1 MAKGDAK
8 KIDTSEDISSKGLV
22 LEDQL
27 IGGLD
32 DKYDDSVQKLIEIGK
47 EKGYLLYEE
56 VSDLLPPEIGASA
69 EDLADLL
76 TGFATAGIEV
86 IGTDDPN
93 FAALGKIP
101 PEKKFD
107 IEAGEEGIALDLTP
121 GALEKANDPVRMYLR
136 EMGTVPLLTR
146 DGEVEIAK
154 RIERGQLTVL
164 KVLSRSPL
172 IVREIITLGEQLKS
186 DPGIIKD
193 ILRFSGEELTEEK
206 IEEKHQETL
215 HLIEQ
220 IGKTHMKIS
229 QLRAKL
235 DEIPRSKKPQY
246 RRASWNLGRARVQL
260 SRLVRSVELANSQKL
275 RLVGLMRETIEQ
287 VRPLEQELNK
297 LERKADHTKKE
308 YRKAVQREI
317 RGVKAKIADM
327 EEKTKSSALELKRS
341 MQTIVGGQIQAEIA
355 KRELVEANLRLVV
368 SIAKKYTN
376 RGLQFLDLIQ
386 EGNIGLMKGVDK
398 FEYRRGYKFSTY
410 ATWWIRQAI
419 TRAIADQA
427 RTIRLPVHMFETINK
442 LIRTSRS
449 LVQELG
455 REPTSE
461 EVAKRMD
468 LPVWKVRKVLKMAQQ
483 PISLETPIGEEEDSH
498 LGDFI
503 EDRGVVSPTDAV
515 ININLKE
522 MTQQVLN
529 TLTPR
534 EERVIKMRFG
544 LEDGSEHTLE
554 EVGQNFGVTRERI
567 RQIEAKALRKLRHPS
582 RGRRLRA
589 FLGTDRENVGWME
602 DDPELNQRR

>member
-1 MAKGDAK
+1 MTKGNHK
-8 KIDTSEDISSKGLV
+8 KGFTLEKEIASKQSA
-22 LEDQL
+22 LEDP
-27 IGGLD
+27 IVGGLEE
-32 DKYDDSVQKLIEIGK
+32 KYDDSVQKLIDIGK
-47 EKGYLLYEE
+47 EKGYLLYDE
-56 VSDLLPPEIGASA
+56 VSDLLPPEISSSA
-69 EDLADLL
+69 EDLDDLFSAF
-76 TGFATAGIEV
+76 GTAGIEV
-86 IGTDDPN
+86 IDTDDQS
-93 FAALGKIP
+93 FAALDKIP
-101 PEKKFD
+101 TEKKFD
-107 IEAGEEGIALDLTP
+107 AETPEEGIELDLTP
-121 GALEKANDPVRMYLR
+121 GALEKTNDPVRMYLR

-164 KVLSRSPL
+164 KVLSRSPV
-172 IVREIITLGEQLKS
+172 IVREIVSIGEQLKA
-186 DPGIIKD
+186 DPSIIKD
-193 ILRFSGEELTEEK
+193 ILQFSDEELTDEK

-215 HLIEQ
+215 DIIDQ
-220 IGKTHMKIS
+220 ISKTYKKVQ
-229 QLRAKL
+229 QLKAKL
-235 DEIPRSKKPQY
+235 DDTGKSKKPQY
-246 RRASWNLGRARVQL
+246 RRAAWQLGRSRVLL
-260 SRLVRSVELANSQKL
+260 SQLVRSLEFSNSEKL
-275 RLVGLMRETIEQ
+275 RLVGLMKSTVEKL
-287 VRPLEQELNK
+287 RPLEQELTK

-308 YRKAVQREI
+308 YRKAIQKDI
-317 RGVKAKIADM
+317 RTV
-327 EEKTKSSALELKRS
+327 KTKITDIEDETKASALELRRTL
-341 MQTIVGGQIQAEIA
+341 QTIMGGQVQAEIA

-386 EGNIGLMKGVDK
+386 EGNIGLMKAVDK

-427 RTIRLPVHMFETINK
+427 RTIRIPVHMIETINK
-442 LIRTSRS
+442 LIRTSRA

-461 EVAKRMD
+461 EIAKRMD
-468 LPVWKVRKVLKMAQQ
+468 IPVSKVRKVLKIAQE

-503 EDRGVVSPTDAV
+503 EDRGVVSPADAV

-522 MTQQVLN
+522 MTEQVLN

-544 LEDGSEHTLE
+544 LEDGTEHTLE
-554 EVGQNFGVTRERI
+554 EVGQNFAVTRERI

-582 RGRRLRA
+582 RSRRLRA
-589 FLGTDRENVGWME
+589 FLDGSGRD
-602 DDPELNQRR
+602 